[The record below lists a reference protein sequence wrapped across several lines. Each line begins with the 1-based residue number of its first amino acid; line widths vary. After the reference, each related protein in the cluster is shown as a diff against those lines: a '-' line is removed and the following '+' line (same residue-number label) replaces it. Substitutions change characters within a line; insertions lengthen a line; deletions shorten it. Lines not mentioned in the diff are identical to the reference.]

1 MARKKGLG
9 ARVIA
14 RAAPRNG
21 GARRFVERF
30 LLGRTTGASGTLT
43 DSDLR
48 PLSQGSM
55 PGLRRAVIRQLGA
68 LAVLGLFALLLRD
81 RIAHLD
87 LEDIIATLH
96 QVSPHQWLAAL
107 AATTLSFW
115 ALGQYDAVLH
125 RALGTGLP
133 EAATRRAGATAIAIS
148 QTLGLGLVTGA
159 LVRWRMLPGL
169 GLVEATRI
177 TAAVAVSFLA
187 GWAVITATTLVMFPD
202 ALPGGALIG
211 AAGLGA
217 ALAVAGMALIA
228 PGVRFGKLVLR
239 LPSLPV
245 MMRILMLAALDT
257 LAAAVAL
264 WVLVPHSLHIDFGL
278 LFPAFLLALGGGF
291 VSGTP
296 GGVGPFELAL
306 VSLLPGEDPAPLL
319 GAVLAWRMVY
329 FALPAALG
337 GITLALHRP
346 TANAT
351 GRLVVPAA
359 TEFTPR
365 IAALVEAAPRAE
377 LGLLRQGEHQVLL
390 FEGARA
396 GWMIGETQQALVGLL
411 DPFGAK
417 GPAQR
422 LLGALRQEARSRGRV
437 ACLYKIG
444 ARQASKV
451 RAAGWAIAP
460 VAREAVLD
468 LEGFS
473 LDTPARAG
481 LRRKLRK
488 VQKAGVTVTEAPD
501 RLPDADMAQLSAAW
515 VTARGG
521 ERGFS
526 MGRYDADYVAG
537 QRVFF
542 AHLEGVLVG
551 YVSFHANAQEWVL
564 DLMRPAADAPDGTM
578 QALIL
583 AAVAQAQREGCPR
596 LSLAALPPT
605 GSCTRGPAAAIWR
618 RAEGVPG
625 AAGLAQFKASFA
637 PRWERR
643 YIAAPNTVTLLLAAA
658 DIARAIRRPAPL
670 PGQTPRQIPAPRQH

>member
-1 MARKKGLG
+1 MSGKQGFV

-14 RAAPRNG
+14 REHPGRVWGRLLMGRALTGRDAMQADPL
-21 GARRFVERF
+21 ERAEIS
-30 LLGRTTGASGTLT
+30 RSH
-43 DSDLR
+43 R
-48 PLSQGSM
+48 PAL
-55 PGLRRAVIRQLGA
+55 PGLRRAVLRQAGA
-68 LAVLGLFALLLRD
+68 IAVLGLFALLLRD
-81 RIAHLD
+81 RLANLD
-87 LEDIIATLH
+87 VEDIMATLH
-96 QVSPHQWLAAL
+96 QVSAHQWLAAL
-107 AATTLSFW
+107 AATAVSFW

-159 LVRWRMLPGL
+159 LVRWRMLPSL

-187 GWAVITATTLVMFPD
+187 GWAVITAVTLVIFPA

-211 AAGLGA
+211 AAGLGG
-217 ALAVAGMALIA
+217 ALALGAIALIA
-228 PGVRFGKLVLR
+228 PGVRFGKTVLR

-245 MMRILMLAALDT
+245 MMRILVLAALDT
-257 LAAAVAL
+257 VAAAVAL
-264 WVLVPHSLHIDFGL
+264 WVLVPQSLHLDFGL

-306 VSLLPGEDPAPLL
+306 VSLLPGEDTAPLL

-337 GITLALHRP
+337 GLTLALSRP
-346 TANAT
+346 AARHPD
-351 GRLVVPAA
+351 RLIVPAA
-359 TEFTPR
+359 PELTPR

-422 LLGALRQEARSRGRV
+422 LLGALRQEARTRGRV

-451 RAAGWAIAP
+451 RAAGWTVAP

-468 LEGFS
+468 LADFH
-473 LDTPARAG
+473 LDTPDRAG

-488 VQKAGVTVTEAPD
+488 AQKAGVTVAEAPD
-501 RLPDADMAQLSAAW
+501 RLPQDEMAALSVAW
-515 VTARGG
+515 VAARGG

-526 MGRYDADYVAG
+526 MGRYEAGYVAG
-537 QRVFF
+537 QRVFL
-542 AHLEGVLVG
+542 AHLNGALVG
-551 YVSFHANAQEWVL
+551 YVTFHANAQEWVL
-564 DLMRPAADAPDGTM
+564 DLMRPAAEAPDGTM

-583 AAVAQAQREGCPR
+583 TALEQARREGCPR

-605 GSCTRGPAAAIWR
+605 GSCTTGPAAVIWR

-643 YIAAPNTVTLLLAAA
+643 YIAAPNTATLLLAAA
-658 DIARAIRRPAPL
+658 DIARTIRRPAPL
-670 PGQTPRQIPAPRQH
+670 PGEARR